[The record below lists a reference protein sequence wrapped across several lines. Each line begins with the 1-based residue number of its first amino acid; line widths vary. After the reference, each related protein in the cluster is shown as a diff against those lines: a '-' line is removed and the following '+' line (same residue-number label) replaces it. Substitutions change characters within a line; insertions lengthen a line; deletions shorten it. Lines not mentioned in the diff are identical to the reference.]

1 MSSEEAAQARK
12 FAGQPGPGGCMGSE
26 CRRYCADATHRE
38 ECVQFAKEHNL
49 TPRGGLRP
57 NIRRPEIDE
66 PQIDEERAMRVVEER
81 GGPGGCKT
89 KDECRAFCDAEGNME
104 TCLAFAA
111 EHNLMSPDDLEQA
124 RKFVGKPGPGGCR
137 GSECK
142 TYCESSEHHE
152 ECLAFAEENGFIK
165 PEEAE
170 RARKLINTT
179 GPGGCRGE
187 ECRDYCE
194 DPSHG
199 DECFSFALK
208 NGF

>member
-49 TPRGGLRP
+49 TPRGELRP

-111 EHNLMSPDDLEQA
+111 EHNLMPPEELERA
-124 RKFVGKPGPGGCR
+124 RKMMTTGGPGGCR
-137 GSECK
+137 GMACRA
-142 TYCESSEHHE
+142 YCENPDHAEV
-152 ECLAFAEENGFIK
+152 CLAFAEEQGFMPK
-165 PEEAE
+165 EEVE
-170 RARKLINTT
+170 KARKLMNAT
-179 GPGGCRGE
+179 GPRGCRGI
-187 ECRDYCE
+187 ECKRRRE
-194 DPSHG
+194 DPAHQKKCL
-199 DECFSFALK
+199 EVALED
-208 NGF
+208 